1 MTQTTTRG
9 FVPARRIWRLS
20 QIFTSLVFIYW
31 IGPFACI
38 AIPISIIGGL
48 PALYA
53 ARLWAR
59 YIASHIHDNLL
70 SFVLSLM
77 VLPAIA
83 FSNAAVVTILFP
95 EDLMSCIIMA
105 TIPAWATFF
114 STLLC
119 NHSFLQK
126 HPF

>member
-1 MTQTTTRG
+1 MTQTIKRG

-20 QIFTSLVFIYW
+20 QIFTALVFIYW
-31 IGPFACI
+31 MGPLACI
-38 AIPISIIGGL
+38 AIPISIVGGL

-53 ARLWAR
+53 ARLWAG
-59 YIASHIHDNLL
+59 YIASHIHDNLF

-83 FSNAAVVTILFP
+83 FSNAAVLIIVFRA
-95 EDLMSCIIMA
+95 DLMYCIIIA
-105 TIPAWATFF
+105 IIPACATFF

-119 NHSFLQK
+119 NNSFLQK